1 MTSAPSSLISA
12 PCAAETERTDESSGR
27 LGDGVVPASI
37 WRPLCDEHE
46 RRIAERTD
54 AHIERRMRQES
65 HPVEDFLFTYYPF
78 KVGQLKKWHPGP
90 GVRVELAEAADRRY
104 FDRRW
109 YRIDDDRNV
118 AEVDLESWRAD
129 RGDGAKFIASLLS
142 STLGREANFGCFGI
156 HEWAMVYRL
165 TEEQRRHQQ
174 VPLRL
179 SPAETDAVVEG
190 HRIQCSHHDAFRF
203 FTEPARPLNTLQP
216 SREGMISNEQP
227 GCLHAGMDLYKWAMK
242 ISPIADS
249 DLVVDCFDLALDIRT
264 LDMEASPYD
273 LREWGYG
280 VVAIETAAGKA
291 EYMERQ
297 KTFSGRAQKL
307 RRRLLDALA
316 VAGVHPR

>member
-1 MTSAPSSLISA
+1 MTSALSSTPST
-12 PCAAETERTDESSGR
+12 TERADSASGR
-27 LGDGVVPASI
+27 LGEGVVPAAI
-37 WRPLCDEHE
+37 WRPLRDAHAAG
-46 RRIAERTD
+46 IAERTD

-90 GVRVELAEAADRRY
+90 GVRVELAEAADHRY

-109 YRIDDDRNV
+109 YRIDEDRNF
-118 AEVDLESWRAD
+118 AEVDLGSWRTD

-142 STLGREANFGCFGI
+142 STLHREANFGCFGI

-165 TEEQRRHQQ
+165 TDEQRRHQQ

-179 SPAETDAVVEG
+179 SPAETDAVVES

-216 SREGMISNEQP
+216 RREGMIADEQP

-249 DLVVDCFDLALDIRT
+249 GLVVDCFDLALDIRT

-273 LREWGYG
+273 LRGWGYG

-291 EYMERQ
+291 EYMRRQ
-297 KTFSGRAQKL
+297 KEFSARAQAL
-307 RRRLLDALA
+307 RARMLEALA
-316 VAGVHPR
+316 AADIHPH

>member
-1 MTSAPSSLISA
+1 MTSAPSVTPIA
-12 PCAAETERTDESSGR
+12 TERADLGSGH
-27 LGDGVVPASI
+27 LGDGVVPASV
-37 WRPLCDEHE
+37 WRPLRDAHE
-46 RRIAERTD
+46 AAIGERTD
-54 AHIERRMRQES
+54 AHIARRMRQET

-90 GVRVELAEAADRRY
+90 GVRIELLTEADRRC

-109 YRIDDDRNV
+109 YRIDDDRKI
-118 AEVDLESWRAD
+118 AEVDLDSWRAD
-129 RGDGAKFIASLLS
+129 RGDGAKFIASLLA
-142 STLGREANFGCFGI
+142 STLDREANFGCFGI

-165 TEEQRRHQQ
+165 TDEERRHQQ

-203 FTEPARPLNTLQP
+203 FTAPARPLNTLQP
-216 SREGMISNEQP
+216 SREGMVANEQP

-249 DLVVDCFDLALDIRT
+249 ALVVDCFDLALDIRT

-273 LREWGYG
+273 LRGWGYG

-291 EYMERQ
+291 EYMVRQ
-297 KTFSGRAQKL
+297 KEFSARAQEL
-307 RRRLLDALA
+307 RRRLLEVLA
-316 VAGVHPR
+316 AAGVHPR

>member
-1 MTSAPSSLISA
+1 MDRARPARHEGIWKNGAVISTLDRA
-12 PCAAETERTDESSGR
+12 TLTAAEWHAARDAHVAR
-27 LGDGVVPASI
+27 VA
-37 WRPLCDEHE
+37 
-46 RRIAERTD
+46 ARTD
-54 AHIERRMRQES
+54 AHVARRMRGEK

-78 KVGQLKKWHPGP
+78 KAGQLAKWNPGP
-90 GVRVELAEAADRRY
+90 SVRLELETTEDVEC

-109 YRIDDDRNV
+109 YRIDDSRTC
-118 AEVDLESWRAD
+118 AEVDVESWRAD

-142 STLGREANFGCFGI
+142 STLHREANFGCFGI

-165 TEEQRRHQQ
+165 SEEERRHQQ

-216 SREGMISNEQP
+216 ARTDMVANEQP

-242 ISPIADS
+242 IGPIAPS
-249 DLVVDCFDLALDIRT
+249 DLVIDAFDLAMDIRI

-273 LREWGYG
+273 LRSWGYG

-297 KTFSGRAQKL
+297 KSFSARAQSL
-307 RRRLLDALA
+307 RQRLLDALA
-316 VAGVHPR
+316 GVGVDPA

>member
-1 MTSAPSSLISA
+1 MTSTLSCTRLSA
-12 PCAAETERTDESSGR
+12 PAWRALRDAHAA
-27 LGDGVVPASI
+27 GV
-37 WRPLCDEHE
+37 
-46 RRIAERTD
+46 AERTD
-54 AHIERRMRQES
+54 AHLARRLRGEK

-78 KVGQLKKWHPGP
+78 KVGQLAKWNPGP
-90 GVRVELAEAADRRY
+90 GVRLELESADDVEC

-109 YRIDDDRNV
+109 YSIDESRTV
-118 AEVDLESWRAD
+118 AEVDVESWRAD
-129 RGDGAKFIASLLS
+129 RGDGARFIASLLR
-142 STLGREANFGCFGI
+142 STLSREANFGCFGI

-165 TEEQRRHQQ
+165 TEEQRRHSQ

-216 SREGMISNEQP
+216 TRAGMVANEQP

-242 ISPIADS
+242 IGPIAPS
-249 DLVVDCFDLALDIRT
+249 DLVIDCFDLALDIRI

-273 LREWGYG
+273 LRSWGYG

-297 KTFSGRAQKL
+297 KAFSARAQAL
-307 RRRLLDALA
+307 RGRLLEALA
-316 VAGVHPR
+316 TVGVDPA

>member
-1 MTSAPSSLISA
+1 MTSAPSTTTPA
-12 PCAAETERTDESSGR
+12 PSTAATERTDTSSGR
-27 LGDGVVPASI
+27 LGDGVVPAEI
-37 WRPLCDEHE
+37 WRGLRDEHE
-46 RRIAERTD
+46 HRIAERTD
-54 AHIERRMRQES
+54 AHIDRRMRQET

-90 GVRVELAEAADRRY
+90 GVRVALETAEDRRY

-109 YRIDDDRNV
+109 YRIDDAQNF
-118 AEVDLESWRAD
+118 AEVDLESWRTD

-165 TEEQRRHQQ
+165 TDKQRRHQQ

-216 SREGMISNEQP
+216 SREGMVANEQP

-273 LREWGYG
+273 LRGWGYG

-291 EYMERQ
+291 VYMERQ
-297 KTFSGRAQKL
+297 KDFSGRAQAL
-307 RRRLLDALA
+307 RARLLDALA

>member
-1 MTSAPSSLISA
+1 MRDAH
-12 PCAAETERTDESSGR
+12 AAG
-27 LGDGVVPASI
+27 
-37 WRPLCDEHE
+37 
-46 RRIAERTD
+46 IAERTD

-90 GVRVELAEAADRRY
+90 GVRVELAEAADHRY

-109 YRIDDDRNV
+109 YRIDEDRNF
-118 AEVDLESWRAD
+118 AEVDLGSWRTD

-142 STLGREANFGCFGI
+142 STLHREANFGCFGI

-165 TEEQRRHQQ
+165 TDEQRRHQQ

-179 SPAETDAVVEG
+179 SPAETDTVVES

-216 SREGMISNEQP
+216 RREGMIADEQP

-249 DLVVDCFDLALDIRT
+249 GLVVDCFDLALDIRT

-273 LREWGYG
+273 LRGWGYG

-291 EYMERQ
+291 EYMRRQ
-297 KTFSGRAQKL
+297 KEFSARAQAL
-307 RRRLLDALA
+307 RARMLEALA
-316 VAGVHPR
+316 AADIHPR

>member
-1 MTSAPSSLISA
+1 MTSAPVL
-12 PCAAETERTDESSGR
+12 DR
-27 LGDGVVPASI
+27 LGAGSVLPASE
-37 WRPLCDEHE
+37 WRGLRDDHE
-46 RRIAERTD
+46 AEVSARTE
-54 AHIERRMRQES
+54 AHIARRMNGEK

-78 KVGQLKKWHPGP
+78 KVGQLAKWNP
-90 GVRVELAEAADRRY
+90 GVGVRLELETEDDRAA

-109 YRIDDDRNV
+109 YRTDPTGDF
-118 AEVDLESWRAD
+118 AEVDLESWRTD
-129 RGDGAKFIASLLS
+129 RGDGAKFIASLLA
-142 STLGREANFGCFGI
+142 STLQREANFGCFGI

-165 TEEQRRHQQ
+165 SEEERRHQQ

-216 SREGMISNEQP
+216 SRQGMVANEQP

-242 ISPIADS
+242 IGPIAPS
-249 DLVVDCFDLALDIRT
+249 ALVIDCFDLALGIRT

-273 LREWGYG
+273 LRGWGYG

-291 EYMERQ
+291 EYMTRQ
-297 KTFSGRAQKL
+297 REFSERAQAL
-307 RRRLLDALA
+307 RQRLLDALA
-316 VAGVHPR
+316 GAGVHPR